1 MFVIKFYYS
10 GILLVSLLNGFL
22 KLQALWILPY
32 EVVQMVHLKG
42 MCIIYK
48 GSFSEAL
55 F

>member
-1 MFVIKFYYS
+1 MDTP
-10 GILLVSLLNGFL
+10 
-22 KLQALWILPY
+22 LQSSPDGTF
-32 EVVQMVHLKG
+32 KG